1 MWNTK
6 RFCNGPRLDSLW
18 TCIIAREGTD
28 VTMVILYRNRLS
40 VGNLPGWRLDFFSL
54 RTLVVAFLILDS
66 KQFTRVLWKN

>member
-40 VGNLPGWRLDFFSL
+40 VGNLPGWRLDFF
-54 RTLVVAFLILDS
+54 
-66 KQFTRVLWKN
+66 